1 MVTGQGGIP
10 GQMFACLELK
20 NEASLH
26 AYSTPHS
33 AFLRTHSLN
42 VEEAIVDAIT
52 VDVDECDSCTDAH
65 AQAYLYAEMPS
76 GHTLS
81 YCGNHG
87 TRYLDGLIRQGAKI
101 IDLRHLIEP

>member
-1 MVTGQGGIP
+1 MHV
-10 GQMFACLELK
+10 
-20 NEASLH
+20 
-26 AYSTPHS
+26 
-33 AFLRTHSLN
+33 
-42 VEEAIVDAIT
+42 IT
-52 VDVDECDSCTDAH
+52 VDTDECDACPSGAH
-65 AQAYLYAEMPS
+65 VRAFLYAEMQS